1 MEKMDQ
7 DHEIVFQG
15 MAVYADD
22 KRKVS
27 SKLCQKPTDTGIL
40 LNFRSCA
47 PLQHKRNIV
56 EDTI

>member
-7 DHEIVFQG
+7 DHEIVIQG

-27 SKLCQKPTDTGIL
+27 SKLRQKTTDTGTIL
-40 LNFRSCA
+40 YFRSCA
-47 PLQHKRNIV
+47 SLQHKRNIV